1 MGRRR
6 SRARPGR
13 KSGIKCDKCHNTLGK
28 FHNHNL
34 CNECQGNADKINPIE
49 KELKTMHIPGMTKE

>member
-34 CNECQGNADKINPIE
+34 CNECQGNADKIDPIE
-49 KELKTMHIPGMTKE
+49 KELKTMHI